1 MSGIVL
7 TTDLSDEST
16 RAFAPTLKLA
26 KKLGLPITLL
36 AVLENVPFEM
46 VTGGGLVA
54 TYPDQEGIKAA
65 WKKRL
70 TELSHQLK
78 GVKVTTKLIEGND
91 IAKGI
96 AEFAKAEAADY
107 VSMATHGRSG
117 LRRMLLGSIAEAV
130 IRNSHVP
137 VVVFPPP

>member
-16 RAFAPTLKLA
+16 RAFAPTLQLA
-26 KKLGLPITLL
+26 KKLGLSITLL

-54 TYPDQEGIKAA
+54 TYPDQEGVKAA
-65 WKKRL
+65 WRKRL
-70 TELSHQLK
+70 DELSKKLV
-78 GVKVTTKLIEGND
+78 GVMVATRLIEGND
-91 IAKGI
+91 IARTI
-96 AEFAKAEAADY
+96 AEFAKTEAAEY
-107 VSMATHGRSG
+107 VAMATHGRSG

-130 IRNSHVP
+130 IRNCHVP
-137 VVVFPPP
+137 VVVFPPA